1 MLARPGGIIPA
12 MHVVIFE
19 GSQWRTFA
27 PFSLSRPVFLLAC
40 GAGTLLE
47 KQIRATA
54 PSRVT
59 LWVRPQLEEFCKR
72 VILPTLSCPASVNTP
87 LDDEPAILLS
97 GRTLHFSEYE
107 KTDGES
113 VVVDEGLDGPIVR
126 QALVH
131 SPGLSQEDVLQR
143 TDRWLRLL
151 ELPHTMQQS
160 RLPEY
165 VWDLIKWNE
174 EAIVAD
180 SIAISEPSQKKPPGA
195 YHLVEEKSIW
205 LGNGVK
211 LEPGCVVD
219 GSKGPVILSEN
230 VVIGANAV
238 VQGPCYV
245 GPGSQISP
253 LSTIRAGTSIGTMCK
268 IGGEV
273 SSSIVM
279 GYSNKPHDGFLG
291 DSYLGE
297 WVNLG
302 AGTTTSNLKN
312 TYGEVTMPVDG
323 RRVKTGRR
331 FLGSLIGDHTK
342 VAIGSR
348 LMGGTYVGYSCMV
361 GTSKYPPK
369 FVPSFTFLT
378 DNGPKPYR
386 MEKAAETMKQ
396 VLARRSRVWTAA
408 AEAMKRVV
416 AATAKIVEKNPE
428 E

>member
-1 MLARPGGIIPA
+1 

-27 PFSLSRPVFLLAC
+27 PFSLSRPVFLLHC
-40 GAGTLLE
+40 GTGTLLE
-47 KQIRATA
+47 KQLRATC
-54 PSRVT
+54 PTRVT
-59 LWVRPQLEEFCKR
+59 LWVRPALEEFCRR
-72 VILPTLSCPASVNTP
+72 VVVPQISCPASVNTP
-87 LDDEPAILLS
+87 LDDEPAIILS
-97 GRTLHFSEYE
+97 GRTLHFSNFE
-107 KTDGES
+107 KSDSES

-126 QALVH
+126 QAWVH
-131 SPGLSQEDVLQR
+131 SPGLSPEDALQR

-151 ELPHTMQQS
+151 DLPHTMQQS

-180 SIAISEPSQKKPPGA
+180 SIAMTEPAQPKPAGA
-195 YHLVEEKSIW
+195 YHLVEEENIW

-211 LEPGCVVD
+211 LEAGCVVD
-219 GSKGPVILSEN
+219 ASKGPVILGPG
-230 VVIGANAV
+230 VQIGANAV
-238 VQGPCYV
+238 IQGPCCI
-245 GPGSQISP
+245 GSHSQISP
-253 LSTIRAGTSIGTMCK
+253 LATIRAGTSIGSMCK

-273 SSSIVM
+273 SSSIILS
-279 GYSNKPHDGFLG
+279 YTNKPHDGFLG

-342 VAIGSR
+342 VAIGTR

-361 GTSKYPPK
+361 GVSTYPPK
-369 FVPSFTFLT
+369 FIPSFTFLT
-378 DNGPKPYR
+378 DQGPQPYR
-386 MEKAAETMKQ
+386 MEKAADTMKLVFARRNRGWTDADETMNRL
-396 VLARRSRVWTAA
+396 V
-408 AEAMKRVV
+408 AE
-416 AATAKIVEKNPE
+416 TAKLVERNPE

>member
-1 MLARPGGIIPA
+1 

-27 PFSLSRPVFLLAC
+27 PFSLSRPVFLLPC
-40 GAGTLLE
+40 GTGTLLD
-47 KQIRATA
+47 KQLRATS

-59 LWVRPQLEEFCKR
+59 LWVRPGMEEYCKR
-72 VILPTLSCPASVNTP
+72 MILPGLSCPASVNMP
-87 LDDEPAILLS
+87 LDDEPAIILS
-97 GRTLHFSEYE
+97 GRTLHFSDFEMA
-107 KTDGES
+107 DGES
-113 VVVDEGLDGPIVR
+113 VVVDEGLDGPVVR
-126 QALVH
+126 QAMVR
-131 SPGLSQEDVLQR
+131 SPGLSPEDALQR
-143 TDRWLRLL
+143 TDQWLRLL

-180 SIAISEPSQKKPPGA
+180 SIAMTQPSQPKPAGA
-195 YHLVEEKSIW
+195 YHLVEEKNVW
-205 LGNGVK
+205 LGSDVK
-211 LEPGCVVD
+211 LEPGCVLD
-219 GSKGPVILSEN
+219 ASKGPVILEQG
-230 VVIGANAV
+230 VQIGANAV
-238 VQGPCYV
+238 IAGPCYI
-245 GPGSQISP
+245 GPHSQISP
-253 LSTIRAGTSIGTMCK
+253 LATIRAGTSIGPMCK

-273 SSSIVM
+273 SSSIVL
-279 GYSNKPHDGFLG
+279 GYTNKPHDGFLG

-342 VAIGSR
+342 IAIGTR

-361 GTSKYPPK
+361 GVSNYPPK
-369 FVPSFTFLT
+369 FIPSFTFLT
-378 DNGPKPYR
+378 DQGAQPYR
-386 MEKAAETMKQ
+386 MDKAVETMKL
-396 VLARRSRVWTAA
+396 VFARRNRVWTDAD
-408 AEAMKRVV
+408 EAMNRFV
-416 AATAKIVEKNPE
+416 AESAKIVEKNPE